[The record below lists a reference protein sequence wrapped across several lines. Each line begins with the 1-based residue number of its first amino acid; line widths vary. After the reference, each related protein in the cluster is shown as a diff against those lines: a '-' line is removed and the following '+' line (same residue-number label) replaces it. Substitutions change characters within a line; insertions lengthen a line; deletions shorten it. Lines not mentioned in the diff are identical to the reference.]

1 VRDKPPASSRTDI
14 AERRTAPSCTEASR
28 IDEQVIDL
36 LRRHR
41 EMSRNVRPV
50 RRQAA
55 GTGLHPASEEAVASG
70 ADFGSAGD
78 TVVAALPQLSRPS
91 AAPGGRGR

>member
-1 VRDKPPASSRTDI
+1 M
-14 AERRTAPSCTEASR
+14 
-28 IDEQVIDL
+28 DEQVIDL

-50 RRQAA
+50 RRQVA
-55 GTGLHPASEEAVASG
+55 GTCLHPASAVASG
-70 ADFGSAGD
+70 AAFGSAGD

-91 AAPGGRGR
+91 AAPGRSGR